1 MDAADLLDSSEADE
15 LRGVALISQLDRW
28 TGEFGREY
36 TDRNV
41 VAWWTRVEGFRQM
54 IPHDVKTVLEVGCNR
69 GHNLLA
75 LSELGIGDVLGVE
88 PMRYARD
95 AARKTGCRVSN
106 HSIYTVHDIG
116 KRDLVMTS
124 GVLIHV
130 PPESLVL
137 ALANIHAASRKY
149 ILAIEYDGDDEAIDY
164 RGHDDMLWKR
174 NIGAHYTRLF
184 PDLKLVDVGVA
195 PAGFEE
201 ATFWLLKK

>member
-1 MDAADLLDSSEADE
+1 MS
-15 LRGVALISQLDRW
+15 SQLDRW

-36 TDRNV
+36 TDRNQV
-41 VAWWTRVEGFRQM
+41 DWRSRVDGFRQM
-54 IPHDVKTVLEVGCNR
+54 LPDDVVDVLEVGSNR

-75 LSELGIGDVLGVE
+75 LKEALAVPVYGIE
-88 PMRYARD
+88 PNEYARSFAWEKD
-95 AARKTGCRVSN
+95 LLVFDS
-106 HSIYTVHDIG
+106 TVYDLSD
-116 KRDLVMTS
+116 RRTYDLVFTS

-130 PPESLVL
+130 PPDRLDE
-137 ALANIHAASRKY
+137 ALWNIYQVSGRY

-164 RGHDDMLWKR
+164 RGHTDMLWKR

-184 PDLKLVDVGVA
+184 PDLQLVDVGVA